1 MVVQNK
7 IQDSI
12 FGHAIAVA
20 ACSFVALISFVIVCA
35 WCFKKKSKRLPSID
49 ECDDVGSQYNYDKF
63 SKSPLLRNGSP
74 NIREDNFPFL
84 GKVSDL
90 NRSRA
95 STSLGVPSMEKQKVS
110 PGWGPKSI
118 TFGSPAGD
126 TSFESMSIQ
135 PKNKDLS
142 TSCDSLVSSLSSI
155 PAEPEVPTDRGEDLG
170 SIYFSISYDVY
181 DLVLKL
187 TIQKAVN
194 LPAKDLSGT
203 SDPFVKVLLLPDK
216 KNKLETR
223 VKRKRLNPVWNEVFT
238 FEGFPHQ
245 KLVQRTLYLQVL
257 DYDRFS
263 RNDPIGEIELPLAD
277 VHLQS
282 EPVPFVKKLN
292 PCKRS
297 ADYLG
302 DLLIS
307 MCYNPTS
314 SCITIVV
321 MKCTNLKV
329 MDITGSCDPYVK
341 IYLVYSGKRID
352 KKKTSIKRRALN
364 PVWNESFEFEVPIDK
379 IREISFVLTVIDFDR
394 ILPNEAIGQVI
405 IGYRTAGT
413 SLKHW
418 TEMMNHPRKPIA
430 MWHKIIK
437 Y

>member
-1 MVVQNK
+1 MVVEDFQRQHMK
-7 IQDSI
+7 WEHFVVIGSS
-12 FGHAIAVA
+12 
-20 ACSFVALISFVIVCA
+20 CVALVSFILLCA
-35 WCFKKKSKRLPSID
+35 FCFKKKTDEADELDIEDWNSNKNVETKAPLLKGYSESSKRDTFQFLSGNNSNQPKTATNAA
-49 ECDDVGSQYNYDKF
+49 G
-63 SKSPLLRNGSP
+63 LLVEEHSVTP
-74 NIREDNFPFL
+74 
-84 GKVSDL
+84 
-90 NRSRA
+90 
-95 STSLGVPSMEKQKVS
+95 S
-110 PGWGPKSI
+110 PGWGRKNLK
-118 TFGSPAGD
+118 FGSPPGD
-126 TSFESMSIQ
+126 LNSFSIQ

-142 TSCDSLVSSLSSI
+142 SSYDSLASSWSSL
-155 PAEPEVPTDRGEDLG
+155 PAEPDMPVDRGEDLG

-181 DLVLKL
+181 SLVLKL

-194 LPAKDLSGT
+194 LPAKDMSGT

-223 VKRKRLNPVWNEVFT
+223 VKRKKLNPIWNEVFT

-245 KLVQRTLYLQVL
+245 KLLQRSVYLQVL

-263 RNDPIGEIELPLAD
+263 RNDPIGEIELSLSD
-277 VHLQS
+277 VHLQV
-282 EPVPFVKKLN
+282 EPVPFVKKLV

-314 SCITIVV
+314 SKISIVV
-321 MKCTNLKV
+321 MKSSNLKV

-341 IYLVYSGKRID
+341 IYAQVGGKRIG
-352 KKKTSIKRRALN
+352 KEKTRIKRKTLN
-364 PVWNESFEFEVPIDK
+364 PVWNETFEFDAPIDK
-379 IREISFVLTVIDFDR
+379 IRELSFMLTVLDFDR

-418 TEMMNHPRKPIA
+418 TEMMNHPRKAIA
-430 MWHKIIK
+430 MWHKIIR